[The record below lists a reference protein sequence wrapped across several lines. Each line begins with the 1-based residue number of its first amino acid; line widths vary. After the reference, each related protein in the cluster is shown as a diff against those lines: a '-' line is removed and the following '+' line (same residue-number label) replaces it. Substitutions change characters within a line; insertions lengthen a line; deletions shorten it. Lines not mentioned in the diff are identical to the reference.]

1 MTKNADYV
9 ESVKSL
15 NKQTAT
21 TITTTATHRQQQTLG
36 KEEGFCFPDLP
47 YYLKCPL
54 FYKKL
59 WNW

>member
-21 TITTTATHRQQQTLG
+21 IIIATATHR
-36 KEEGFCFPDLP
+36 
-47 YYLKCPL
+47 
-54 FYKKL
+54 
-59 WNW
+59 